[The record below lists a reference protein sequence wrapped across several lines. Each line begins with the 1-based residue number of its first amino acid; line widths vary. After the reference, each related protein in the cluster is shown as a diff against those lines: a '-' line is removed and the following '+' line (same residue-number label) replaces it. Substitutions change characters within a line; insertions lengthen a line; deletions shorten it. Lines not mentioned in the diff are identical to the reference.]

1 MQSKNTTATSPADE
15 VRGHLHG
22 MWSAVAPAWDQ
33 HADYADSRGTALT
46 ERLLALA
53 GPGANERVLELAC
66 GPGGLGLAAA
76 ELVPEGEVVLSDVA
90 PEMVEIAARRAR
102 ERGLANVS
110 TAVIDLEAID
120 APDASFDAVICREG
134 LMFAVDPALALR
146 EIHRVLAPGG
156 RFAAAVWGPRARNP
170 WLAAVLDAASAHF
183 GAPMPPPGIPGPF
196 ALEDADRLGQLV
208 RDAGFTA
215 GTVEKLEVPT
225 NAASFEQ
232 WWSRT
237 TSLAG
242 PLAKIIAG
250 LPQEATAALRERARE
265 AVAPYATA
273 DGTLAFP
280 GLTLIATGRR

>member
-1 MQSKNTTATSPADE
+1 MQHTTPTSEADE

-22 MWSAVAPAWDQ
+22 MWSAVAPAWGQ
-33 HADYADSRGTALT
+33 HADYADSRATALT

-53 GPGANERVLELAC
+53 DPGPNERVLELAC
-66 GPGGLGLAAA
+66 GPGGLGLAVA
-76 ELVPEGEVVLSDVA
+76 EHVPGGEVVLSDVA

-120 APDASFDAVICREG
+120 APDASFDAVVCREG
-134 LMFAVDPALALR
+134 LMFAVDPGLALR

-156 RFAAAVWGPRARNP
+156 RFAAAVWGPRAANP
-170 WLAAVLDAASAHF
+170 WLGTVLDAASAHF

-196 ALEDADRLGQLV
+196 ALDDARRLEQLV

-215 GTVEKLEVPT
+215 GRVEELAVPT
-225 NAASFEQ
+225 EAAGFEE

-242 PLAKIIAG
+242 PLEKVIAG
-250 LPQEATAALRERARE
+250 LPEAAAAALRDRARE
-265 AVAPYATA
+265 AVAPYASA
-273 DGTLAFP
+273 DGALTFP